1 LFEAM
6 LGTSAYEWTQD
17 AKAIVC
23 KVTPKRISD
32 CEFEYTLE
40 ARYPESIGINY
51 SHQYWKDR
59 DIAERV
65 EYYTRVGEMRFSPLQ
80 CGYTYRYNGVYT
92 ALNNWR
98 AADQCPLDTANPL
111 PVNWINQPLKLL
123 EILEVSY
130 LEGTSQSNI
139 RTICSW
145 FTGQRI
151 TSTSLA
157 GVSGNFLRYDL
168 EVDDMTDS
176 RNRKWTRITKV
187 YRKSPANY
195 NWNAQYWV

>member
-1 LFEAM
+1 
-6 LGTSAYEWTQD
+6 
-17 AKAIVC
+17 
-23 KVTPKRISD
+23 
-32 CEFEYTLE
+32 
-40 ARYPESIGINY
+40 
-51 SHQYWKDR
+51 
-59 DIAERV
+59 
-65 EYYTRVGEMRFSPLQ
+65 MRFSPLQ

-195 NWNAQYWV
+195 TWNAQYWV